1 MTSGMTLSD
10 FVLTAEIDRELTQL
24 LLETAGCCKDISI
37 AVSSAKLRRVVG
49 RAESYNI
56 HGEKQL
62 PMDIEANRLLM
73 ERLALSHTLGLFLSE
88 ETTEV
93 VETKH
98 HKRGRYVF
106 SCDPFDGSSLAGS
119 SGTVGTIW
127 GIHKVQGESP
137 SQSDFLQPGKDLV
150 AAGVAVYG
158 SDRQF
163 LFSLGNGVH
172 QFVFDPYRLDWVLV
186 NERVVMPPDPA
197 VVTYAVNEANHLHWK
212 QEFREFISRTIKQSA
227 FPASL
232 RYCGSLVGDGLR
244 VITEGASF
252 FYPEDRRDPKGKLR
266 YVYEVAPMS
275 FLVEQAG
282 GMAITTAGRR
292 VLDIVP
298 SDVHQRSP
306 LLMGPPTVMK
316 RYLRDCCGYR

>member
-1 MTSGMTLSD
+1 MTSGITLND
-10 FVLTAEIDRELTQL
+10 FVLTSEIDRELTQL

-37 AVSSAKLRRVVG
+37 AVSSAKLRGVVG
-49 RAESYNI
+49 YAGSQNV
-56 HGEKQL
+56 HGEKQI
-62 PMDIEANRLLM
+62 PMDLEANRLLM
-73 ERLALSHTLGLFLSE
+73 SRLALSHTLGLFLSE
-88 ETTEV
+88 ETAEV

-98 HKRGRYVF
+98 HKQGRYVF

-119 SGTVGTIW
+119 AGTVGTIW
-127 GIHKVQGESP
+127 GIHRVQGEAP
-137 SQSDFLQPGKDLV
+137 SQSDFLQPGRDLV

-163 LFSLGNGVH
+163 LFSMGKGVH

-186 NERVVMPPDPA
+186 NEKVVMPPDPD
-197 VVTYAVNEANHLHWK
+197 VVTYAVNEANHLQWK
-212 QEFREFISRTIKQSA
+212 QEFREFINRTIKQSV

-244 VITEGASF
+244 VLTEGAAF
-252 FYPEDRRDPKGKLR
+252 FYPEDRRNIKGKLR

-282 GMAITTAGRR
+282 GVAITTSGRR
-292 VLDIVP
+292 ILDIVP
-298 SDVHQRSP
+298 ADVHERSP
-306 LLMGPPTVMK
+306 LLMGPPTVID
-316 RYLRDCCGYR
+316 RYLRDCCGHR